1 MSFQINE
8 ADVPQHRPTILQII
22 PRLDIGGAER
32 TTVEITEAIVAAG
45 GRALVVAEGGRLV
58 PQITQAG
65 GEFITMDVA
74 SKNPLTILGNARKL
88 QRLIAQESVDL
99 LHARSRAP
107 AWSALM
113 AARRT
118 QKPFVT
124 THHGAHTNNSYL
136 KRKYSSIMARGDI
149 VIANS
154 NYIADTIRNHFG
166 TPEARL
172 RIIYRGIDD
181 GFDAAQVSGE
191 RVERL
196 RAAWGVSPDQRVVLH
211 AARMTT
217 RKGQSVLI
225 AAAAAITAQPS
236 VPDDWVVILAGDQ
249 VGRDDYIEDLKRQI
263 AAAGLQDR
271 VRLVGRVD
279 DMPAAYLTA
288 QVAIAASSEPEA
300 FGRVAA
306 EAEAMGCPVIATRV
320 GGAPEAVRAEPQFGP
335 DEMTGWLIP
344 PGDADALTDK
354 LMIALQLS
362 DDARTAIGTRARR
375 FVTQS
380 FTLAAMQRATLQV
393 YDELLGTG
401 LAQHAGS

>member
-1 MSFQINE
+1 M
-8 ADVPQHRPTILQII
+8 PQHRPTILQII

-32 TTVEITEAIVAAG
+32 TTVEITEAIVTAG

-65 GEFITMDVA
+65 GEFIAMDAA

-124 THHGAHTNNSYL
+124 TYHGAYSVNGYL
-136 KRKYSSIMARGDI
+136 KRTYSSIMARGDI

-154 NYIADTIRNHFG
+154 NYIADTIRSRFG
-166 TPEARL
+166 TPEARM

-181 GFDAAQVSGE
+181 GFDPARVSSD
-191 RVERL
+191 RVEQL
-196 RAAWGVSPDQRVVLH
+196 RTAWGVAPDQRVILH

-225 AAAAAITAQPS
+225 GAAAAIVSQPS
-236 VPDDWVVILAGDQ
+236 IPDDWIVILAGDQ
-249 VGRDDYIEDLKRQI
+249 GGRDDYIEALKRQI
-263 AAAGLQDR
+263 ATAGLQDR

-279 DMPAAYLTA
+279 DMPAAYLAA

-320 GGAPEAVRAEPQFGP
+320 GGASEAVRAEPEFGP
-335 DEMTGWLIP
+335 DEMTGWLVP
-344 PGDADALTDK
+344 PGDVPALAEK
-354 LMIALQLS
+354 LTIALRLS
-362 DDARTAIGTRARR
+362 HDQRTTIGARARQ
-375 FVTQS
+375 FITQS
-380 FTLAAMQRATLQV
+380 FTLAAMQQATLRV
-393 YDELLGTG
+393 YDELLGSQ
-401 LAQHAGS
+401 LANQVRS

>member
-1 MSFQINE
+1 M
-8 ADVPQHRPTILQII
+8 PQRRPTILQII

-32 TTVEITEAIVAAG
+32 TTVEITEAIVSAG

-65 GEFITMDVA
+65 GEFIAMDAA

-88 QRLIAQESVDL
+88 QRLIAQENVDL

-113 AARRT
+113 AARRS

-124 THHGAHTNNSYL
+124 TYHGAYSVNGYL
-136 KRKYSSIMARGDI
+136 KRTYSSIMARGDI

-154 NYIADTIRNHFG
+154 NYIADTIRSRFG
-166 TPEARL
+166 TPEARM

-181 GFDAAQVSGE
+181 GFDPARVSSD
-191 RVERL
+191 RVEQL
-196 RAAWGVSPDQRVVLH
+196 RTAWGVAPDQRVILH

-225 AAAAAITAQPS
+225 GATAAIVSQS
-236 VPDDWVVILAGDQ
+236 SIPDDWIVILAGDQ
-249 VGRDDYIEDLKRQI
+249 GGRGDYIEALKRQI
-263 AAAGLQDR
+263 ATAGLQDR

-279 DMPAAYLTA
+279 DMPAAYLAA

-320 GGAPEAVRAEPQFGP
+320 GGASEAVRAEPEFGP
-335 DEMTGWLIP
+335 DEMTGWLVP
-344 PGDADALTDK
+344 PGDVPALAEK
-354 LMIALQLS
+354 LTLALRLS
-362 DDARTAIGTRARR
+362 DDQRATIGARARQ

-380 FTLAAMQRATLQV
+380 FTLAAMQQATLRV
-393 YDELLGTG
+393 YDELLGSQ
-401 LAQHAGS
+401 LANQARS

>member
-1 MSFQINE
+1 
-8 ADVPQHRPTILQII
+8 VPQHRPTILQII

-32 TTVEITEAIVAAG
+32 TTVEITEAIVTAG

-65 GEFITMDVA
+65 GEFIAMDAA

-124 THHGAHTNNSYL
+124 TYHGAYSVNGYL
-136 KRKYSSIMARGDI
+136 KRTYSSIMARGDV

-154 NYIADTIRNHFG
+154 NYIADTIRSRFG
-166 TPEARL
+166 TPEARM

-181 GFDAAQVSGE
+181 GFDPARVSSD
-191 RVERL
+191 RVEQL
-196 RAAWGVSPDQRVVLH
+196 RMAWGVAPDQRVILH

-225 AAAAAITAQPS
+225 GAAAAIVSQPS
-236 VPDDWVVILAGDQ
+236 IPDDWIVILAGDQ
-249 VGRDDYIEDLKRQI
+249 GGRDDYIEELKRQI
-263 AAAGLQDR
+263 EAAGLQGR

-279 DMPAAYLTA
+279 DMPAAYLAA

-320 GGAPEAVRAEPQFGP
+320 GGASEAVRAEPEFGP
-335 DEMTGWLIP
+335 DEMTGWLVP
-344 PGDADALTDK
+344 PGDVRALAEK
-354 LMIALQLS
+354 LTLALRISNEQR
-362 DDARTAIGTRARR
+362 AAIGARARQ

-380 FTLAAMQRATLQV
+380 FTLAAMQQATLRV
-393 YDELLGTG
+393 YDELLGSQ
-401 LAQHAGS
+401 LANQARS

>member
-1 MSFQINE
+1 M
-8 ADVPQHRPTILQII
+8 PQHRPTILQII

-32 TTVEITEAIVAAG
+32 TTVEITEAIVTAG

-65 GEFITMDVA
+65 GEFIAMDAA

-124 THHGAHTNNSYL
+124 TYHGAYSVNGYL
-136 KRKYSSIMARGDI
+136 KRTYSSIMARGDV

-154 NYIADTIRNHFG
+154 NYIADTIRSRFG
-166 TPEARL
+166 TPEARM

-181 GFDAAQVSGE
+181 GFDPARVSSD
-191 RVERL
+191 RVEQL
-196 RAAWGVSPDQRVVLH
+196 RTAWGVAPDQRVILH

-225 AAAAAITAQPS
+225 GAAAAIASQPS
-236 VPDDWVVILAGDQ
+236 IPDDWIVILAGDQ
-249 VGRDDYIEDLKRQI
+249 GGRDDYIEELKRQI
-263 AAAGLQDR
+263 AAAGLQGR

-279 DMPAAYLTA
+279 DMPAAYFAA

-320 GGAPEAVRAEPQFGP
+320 GGAPEAVRAEPEFGP
-335 DEMTGWLIP
+335 DEMTGWLVP
-344 PGDADALTDK
+344 PGDVRALAEK
-354 LMIALQLS
+354 LTLALRISNEQR
-362 DDARTAIGTRARR
+362 AAIGARARQ

-380 FTLAAMQRATLQV
+380 FTLAAMQQATLRV
-393 YDELLGTG
+393 YDELLGSQ
-401 LAQHAGS
+401 LANQARS

>member
-1 MSFQINE
+1 M
-8 ADVPQHRPTILQII
+8 PQHRPTILQII

-32 TTVEITEAIVAAG
+32 TTIEITQAIIAAG

-65 GEFITMDVA
+65 GEFIAMDAA

-88 QRLIAQESVDL
+88 QNLVTRESVDL

-118 QKPFVT
+118 QRPFVT
-124 THHGAHTNNSYL
+124 TYHGAYSVNGYF
-136 KRKYSSIMARGDI
+136 KRQYSSIMARGDI

-154 NYIADTIRNHFG
+154 EYIAETIRGYFH
-166 TPEARL
+166 TPEHRM

-181 GFDAAQVSGE
+181 AFDPARVNAD

-196 RAAWGVSPDQRVVLH
+196 RAAWGLQSRQRAILH

-225 AAAAAITAQPS
+225 AAAAKLAAIPGLG
-236 VPDDWVVILAGDQ
+236 DWVVILAGDQ
-249 VGRDDYIEDLKRQI
+249 GGRTAYIDNLKQQI
-263 AAAGLQDR
+263 AQSGLQDR
-271 VRLVGRVD
+271 VRFVGRVD
-279 DMPAAYLTA
+279 DMPAACLTA
-288 QVAIAASSEPEA
+288 HVAITASSEPEA

-306 EAEAMGCPVIATRV
+306 EAEAMQCPAIATHV
-320 GGAPEAVRAEPQFGP
+320 GGAPETVRAEPQVGP
-335 DEMTGWLIP
+335 EAITGWLVP
-344 PGDADALTDK
+344 PGDADALADK
-354 LMIALQLS
+354 LVVALKLS
-362 DDARTAIGTRARR
+362 DEERAAIGLRARR

-380 FTLAAMQRATLQV
+380 FTLAGMQRATLRV
-393 YDELLGTG
+393 YDELLGTA
-401 LAQHAGS
+401 LAEKATG